1 LYLIYTVAQTQ
12 YLITIEIFQS
22 LRVWFTS
29 YINSPKMAITPE
41 QAKLVQATV
50 PVLKEHGTT
59 VTTVFYKKLLEDNP
73 SLKSI
78 FNEANQVHLEQPKA
92 LASAVLAYAENIN
105 NLGALGP
112 TVELI
117 ANKHASL
124 YVQPEQYAIVG
135 KYLLAAFQE
144 VLGDAMTPELLDA
157 WGAAYGQLA
166 DVFIKKES
174 AMYKSSNGWSDWK
187 EFRIAKKIKES
198 SEITSFYLEPVD
210 ESMKPLPEFLPGQ
223 YISIQVEVPTLGH
236 MQARQYSLSDAPW
249 PDYYRISV
257 KRETGVSSQCPMSAG
272 NPGLVSNIMHNLKN
286 EGDIVRVSYPRGD
299 FFLDSTHAAET
310 SPLVL
315 ISGGVGLTALTSIL
329 NSLVARHSTRPISW
343 VHAARTSDVRAF
355 GHHIKEISRARRNV
369 RCVFFDA
376 RPRKEHVRGQDYDH
390 EGRLSLT
397 KLDKEEELFVSDLK
411 TQYYICGP
419 KGFMTD
425 MHASLLE
432 YGVDRDRI
440 LMELFGTGGA
450 H

>member
-1 LYLIYTVAQTQ
+1 
-12 YLITIEIFQS
+12 
-22 LRVWFTS
+22 
-29 YINSPKMAITPE
+29 MAITAD
-41 QAKLVQATV
+41 QANLVQATV
-50 PVLKEHGTT
+50 PVLREHGTT
-59 VTTVFYKKLLEDNP
+59 VTALFYKNLLEDNP
-73 SLKSI
+73 SLKTI

-92 LASAVLAYAENIN
+92 LAHAVLAYAENIN

-124 YVQPEQYAIVG
+124 YVQPEHYAIVG

-144 VLGDAMTPELLDA
+144 VLGDAMTPALLDA

-166 DVFIKKES
+166 DIFIKKED
-174 AMYKSSNGWSDWK
+174 AMYKSSNGWADWK

-210 ESMKPLPEFLPGQ
+210 ESMKPLPAFLPGQ
-223 YISIQVEVPTLGH
+223 YISVQMEVPILGH

-249 PDYYRISV
+249 PDYYRISI
-257 KRETGVSSQCPMSAG
+257 KREAGVSPRCPMSAG
-272 NPGLVSNIMHNLKN
+272 NPGLVSNIMHDMKN
-286 EGDIVRVSYPRGD
+286 EGDIIRVSYPRGD
-299 FFLDSTHAAET
+299 FFLDSTHAAEP

-343 VHAARTSDVRAF
+343 VHAARASDVRAF
-355 GHHIKEISRARRNV
+355 GHHIKDITRARENV
-369 RCVFFDA
+369 KAVFFDA
-376 RPRKEHVRGQDYDH
+376 TPTKDSVKGRDYDH
-390 EGRLSLT
+390 EGRLNLN
-397 KLDKEEELFVSDLK
+397 KLHKEEELFVNHPK

-419 KGFMTD
+419 RGFMTD
-425 MHASLLE
+425 MEAALLE
-432 YGVDRDRI
+432 YGVESDRI
-440 LMELFGTGGA
+440 LMELFGTGGT